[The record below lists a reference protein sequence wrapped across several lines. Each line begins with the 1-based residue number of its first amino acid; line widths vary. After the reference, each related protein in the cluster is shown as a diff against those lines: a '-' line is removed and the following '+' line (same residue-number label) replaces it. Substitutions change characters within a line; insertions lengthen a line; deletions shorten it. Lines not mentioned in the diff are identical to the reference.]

1 MSTRSRELV
10 ATDEPAVLAEPFLD
24 AVVVEDG
31 QSNRRLPDPPYA
43 NESDGRELFGEAN
56 DLLDQLV
63 ASETGPRRRGRRLS
77 KYARYKYRSLD
88 SLVVEV
94 ADLVWAYETVNILRL
109 LTDRMRLALTG

>member
-1 MSTRSRELV
+1 VGQIFGVFDTCADGFGKAAEEMSTRSRELV

-43 NESDGRELFGEAN
+43 NESDGCEFFGETN

-63 ASETGPRRRGRRLS
+63 ASETGPRRRGR
-77 KYARYKYRSLD
+77 
-88 SLVVEV
+88 
-94 ADLVWAYETVNILRL
+94 
-109 LTDRMRLALTG
+109 